1 MPRRIRVS
9 PLLRL
14 ALRLDALMSLAAG
27 AATLTRASALAAEIG
42 APAAAVTALGAFM
55 LAYGLLAGV
64 LGTCRQ
70 LPRWLVLGL
79 VIGNALWALDSL
91 LLLATGWID
100 PSWFGVSLIVA
111 QALLVALVSALQ
123 GAGLQRSEGL
133 PA

>member
-1 MPRRIRVS
+1 MHRRIRVS

-27 AATLTRASALAAEIG
+27 AATLALASALAAEVG
-42 APAAAVTALGAFM
+42 APTAAVTALGAFM

-64 LGTCRQ
+64 LGACRQ
-70 LPRWLVLGL
+70 LPRWLVLVV

-91 LLLATGWID
+91 LLFATGWID
-100 PSWFGVSLIVA
+100 PSRVGVVLIVS